1 MGAVPPTTATSTPQ
15 KTFSR
20 SGTGVLQ
27 RESPTTAAKLLSGG
41 RVSIFD
47 SGLANVMIAASPR
60 NLRLLA
66 QYPGRFDVNRES
78 VITGILTDAFGFEY
92 VEESGCMPILED
104 MLREGFWP
112 GNHEHLVVQSMMSL
126 VSWGDRPTGPLEA
139 LARRSSVILGV
150 SKARNQVIPLFTA
163 LFNTYSKNLVMSE
176 LAGSLEGL
184 DFLFEIYAE
193 EEIRGHARHDRRLRG
208 ALLER
213 DLGGYVV
220 VAEPARMF
228 DGGAMG
234 GNDRIT
240 HNFAERCAYQ

>member
-1 MGAVPPTTATSTPQ
+1 
-15 KTFSR
+15 
-20 SGTGVLQ
+20 
-27 RESPTTAAKLLSGG
+27 
-41 RVSIFD
+41 
-47 SGLANVMIAASPR
+47 MIAASPR